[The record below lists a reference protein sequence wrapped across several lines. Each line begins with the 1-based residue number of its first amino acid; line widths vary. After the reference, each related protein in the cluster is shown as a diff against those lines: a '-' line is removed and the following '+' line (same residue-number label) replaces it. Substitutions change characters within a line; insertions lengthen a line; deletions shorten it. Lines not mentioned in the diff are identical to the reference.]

1 MKPDRADTA
10 LLLDILNY
18 ARQIRQFVAGVAWPA
33 FEINPEKQAAVMHR
47 ITLIGEISRR
57 ISEPLKQA
65 HPEIPWS
72 NIAGM
77 RNRLIH
83 DYDDVNLE
91 IVWLVATDRIPE
103 LIRQI
108 DPLLPIRSADED
120 MTP

>member
-1 MKPDRADTA
+1 MKPDRADAA
-10 LLLDILNY
+10 LILDILNY
-18 ARQIRQFVAGVAWPA
+18 ARQIRQFVTGVTWQE
-33 FEINPEKQAAVMHR
+33 FEANLEKQAAVMHR
-47 ITLIGEISRR
+47 ITLIGEITRR
-57 ISEPLKQA
+57 ISEALKEA
-65 HPEIPWS
+65 HSEIPWS

-108 DPLLPIRSADED
+108 DPLLPIRSADD
-120 MTP
+120 DTQP